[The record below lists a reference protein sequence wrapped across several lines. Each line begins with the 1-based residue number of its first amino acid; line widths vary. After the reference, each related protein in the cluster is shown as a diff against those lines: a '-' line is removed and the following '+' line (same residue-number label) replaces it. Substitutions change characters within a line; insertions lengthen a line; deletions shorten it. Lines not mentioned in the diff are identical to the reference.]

1 MIHVVLASDRNVI
14 RHLGVTALSAIRN
27 ASRPMSF
34 TLLTP
39 PDDAAD
45 PMWRTVI
52 SLIRQSGAK
61 CELVPV
67 SLDPSKFQLAA
78 HLTPVTYYRLL
89 LPEVLPATLHRVIYM
104 DCDILVGRDLADL
117 WDTEMHGR
125 AVAAA
130 PDIVFTGWSK
140 LGIDPALGYFNAG
153 LLVIDLNAI
162 RTDGSFASALEFSQ
176 SHSEALTWSDQCAL
190 NKVFTGRWSKLERHW
205 NYQHCDF
212 LHDIGTVGVRQA
224 KRIASQSV
232 VHFNNYDR
240 PWITGSPH
248 PLKRLYFEVAKAY
261 PALNFSARTPARSY
275 WRMLKRAV

>member
-67 SLDPSKFQLAA
+67 SLDPSKLQLAA

-89 LPEVLPATLHRVIYM
+89 LPEALPATLHRGIYM
-104 DCDILVGRDLADL
+104 DCDGLGGRGLADRGGAEL
-117 WDTEMHGR
+117 RAG

-130 PDIVFTGWSK
+130 
-140 LGIDPALGYFNAG
+140 
-153 LLVIDLNAI
+153 
-162 RTDGSFASALEFSQ
+162 TDSVWRVWARVALELS
-176 SHSEALTWSDQCAL
+176 
-190 NKVFTGRWSKLERHW
+190 
-205 NYQHCDF
+205 
-212 LHDIGTVGVRQA
+212 
-224 KRIASQSV
+224 
-232 VHFNNYDR
+232 
-240 PWITGSPH
+240 
-248 PLKRLYFEVAKAY
+248 
-261 PALNFSARTPARSY
+261 
-275 WRMLKRAV
+275 